1 VDICKPPGIDRS
13 LTSLCVSDIV
23 KSVGYLA
30 NRKAMAS
37 VTKITAKYQ
46 VTLPREV
53 RQALKAKIGD
63 LLVFVRQADGTFRVR
78 SVPPRLTHALRLA
91 GKDLSPDDFRRV
103 HKEFEEG
110 WER

>member
-1 VDICKPPGIDRS
+1 
-13 LTSLCVSDIV
+13 
-23 KSVGYLA
+23 
-30 NRKAMAS
+30 MAS

-46 VTLPREV
+46 ATLPREV
-53 RQALKAKIGD
+53 RQALNAKIGD